1 MNNLK
6 QAEKEIK
13 LGSDETKK
21 EEEENAQGFRINIGK
36 NQKKIKDKKKKKF
49 FLIKNFE
56 VKNKKK
62 KNEKGNKKEEEKKRK
77 NNNFKKEITQL
88 ISNFNSL
95 DINKDYS
102 LEVKNFQSESL
113 TKSDLNKTF
122 KNFRKNLRNE
132 CQFQKKNGNYYKY
145 LKGIMNDVFK
155 NTLKYVVNENC
166 DKERVMANCF
176 ITFNDFFDCLIQ
188 DEVKLNE
195 EVEVKDE
202 FFIKAEEIFVD
213 SEFISKKE

>member
-6 QAEKEIK
+6 QLEKDIK
-13 LGSDETKK
+13 LDLDENNK
-21 EEEENAQGFRINIGK
+21 EEEDKVQGLRTNIVK
-36 NQKKIKDKKKKKF
+36 NQKKIKDKKKKKS
-49 FLIKNFE
+49 FLLKNFE

-62 KNEKGNKKEEEKKRK
+62 NNEKGNKKEEEKKKK
-77 NNNFKKEITQL
+77 NSNLKKEITQL
-88 ISNFNSL
+88 IANFNNL
-95 DINKDYS
+95 DINKDYA
-102 LEVKNFQSESL
+102 LELKNFKSDSL
-113 TKSDLNKTF
+113 TKTDLNKTF
-122 KNFRKNLRNE
+122 QNFRKNLRNE
-132 CQFQKKNGNYYKY
+132 CNLQKKNANYYKY

-176 ITFNDFFDCLIQ
+176 ITFNDFFDCLTQ

-195 EVEVKDE
+195 EMEVKDE
-202 FFIKAEEIFVD
+202 FFIQAKEIFVD